1 MSRIMI
7 PAFYYQ
13 QFDADYSKHVPAE
26 GYGGWKKTELPI
38 DTDHTA
44 LVVMHA
50 WDNGTMEQY
59 PGWYRAVEYIRRAQN
74 IADGIFPE
82 LLGAVRQSGFGL
94 FHVTISEAQPSRF
107 KGYARVQSLVA
118 KDNSCCGLA
127 ERGSTESAAEES
139 DTVEGDP
146 VLDELRRFREA
157 NVFPGLHNQPDINRG
172 FSCLNFMK
180 QAMPQGDEPVAI
192 NSEQLFALCKS
203 EGINHLIYTGFAID
217 GCLLVSPGGMVDM
230 SRRGFLCST
239 IRQAVTA
246 IENGESARNEA
257 AKELAL
263 WRVALLYGF
272 VYNADDFINSIRK

>member
-1 MSRIMI
+1 MGRIMI
-7 PAFYYQ
+7 PASYYQ
-13 QFDADYSKHVPAE
+13 QFDADYSKQVPAE
-26 GYGGWKKTELPI
+26 GYGGWKKAELPV

-59 PGWYRAVEYIRRAQN
+59 PGWYRAVEYIRRAQD
-74 IADGIFPE
+74 IAAGIFPE
-82 LLGAVRQSGFGL
+82 LLEAVRKSGFRL
-94 FHVTISEAQPSRF
+94 FHVTIPEARPSRF
-107 KGYARVQSLVA
+107 KGYARVQSLVQ
-118 KDNSCCGLA
+118 KDNSCCGPA
-127 ERGSTESAAEES
+127 QSDSADS
-139 DTVEGDP
+139 DP

-180 QAMPQGDEPVAI
+180 QAMPQGDEPVAV

-217 GCLLVSPGGMVDM
+217 GCLSISPGGMVDM
-230 SRRGFLCST
+230 SRHGVLCST

-272 VYNADDFINSIRK
+272 VYDAEDFINSIGK